1 MVEFQQE
8 EQESWKKDLRSEL
21 VTSLIGATNEKDR
34 VFSQIGYYY
43 TCCAPN
49 FLYKYFGDNPERFET
64 IKSNKM
70 WYSAPCNFNDVFDC
84 DISTNEKEIFD
95 SVMEYIPETRRI
107 RPGSPAWHQLR
118 EKIIREIK
126 SLKTNLEQLKFT
138 TGISCF
144 SESDDSL
151 LMWAHYAN
159 NHRGICVE
167 YELLEI
173 NKQLRF
179 TPIPVIYSENRVRFN
194 NLSQETMDTD
204 AMKVFI
210 ESLTSKSP
218 EWSYE
223 REWRIVRDNSA
234 CGDKWDKEKKGALLD
249 MIRPKSVILG
259 CMAEREFEKNV
270 RSYCE
275 DNRVDLYKM
284 EKDEARYQLRKV
296 SVLQY

>member
-1 MVEFQQE
+1 M
-8 EQESWKKDLRSEL
+8 
-21 VTSLIGATNEKDR
+21 
-34 VFSQIGYYY
+34 
-43 TCCAPN
+43 
-49 FLYKYFGDNPERFET
+49 
-64 IKSNKM
+64 
-70 WYSAPCNFNDVFDC
+70 
-84 DISTNEKEIFD
+84 
-95 SVMEYIPETRRI
+95 
-107 RPGSPAWHQLR
+107 
-118 EKIIREIK
+118 
-126 SLKTNLEQLKFT
+126 
-138 TGISCF
+138 
-144 SESDDSL
+144 
-151 LMWAHYAN
+151 
-159 NHRGICVE
+159 E

-194 NLSQETMDTD
+194 NLSQETMDTG